1 MTKDIEE
8 TISLTPL
15 ADETLRAAVATVSS
29 QPDADALLAMLGLD
43 EAAP

>member
-15 ADETLRAAVATVSS
+15 ADETLRAAVETVST
-29 QPDADALLAMLGLD
+29 QPDADLLLDMLGLD
-43 EAAP
+43 EA